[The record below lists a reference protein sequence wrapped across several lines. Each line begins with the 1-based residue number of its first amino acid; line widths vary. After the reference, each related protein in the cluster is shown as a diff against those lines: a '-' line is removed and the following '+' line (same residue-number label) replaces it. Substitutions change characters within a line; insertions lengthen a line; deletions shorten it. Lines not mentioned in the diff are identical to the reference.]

1 MLFLYIDASCNPC
14 RSASFSKKKTLLFIH
29 LHFLHF
35 LWTTSL
41 IPPMNLSDSMQSSG
55 KISSGSFCS
64 SKNWF
69 FEVVGN
75 WGKGHQGAPE
85 PHYNA
90 TSTLPP
96 ERGCGFPAS
105 TWGCGLSRSYSP
117 KLSLKEVWTY
127 LCPFHHT
134 CSMASRKI
142 LSSTLYRN
150 WNPPG

>member
-1 MLFLYIDASCNPC
+1 MPLAIPAALLPFQ
-14 RSASFSKKKTLLFIH
+14 KKKDSSLLSSSFPS
-29 LHFLHF
+29 FF
-35 LWTTSL
+35 WTTSL
-41 IPPMNLSDSMQSSG
+41 ISPMNLSDSMQSSG

-105 TWGCGLSRSYSP
+105 TWVCGLSRSYSP

-134 CSMASRKI
+134 CSMASRKT

-150 WNPPG
+150 GNPPG